1 MEAIADRHT
10 VFKLG
15 YHWVSDE
22 ETAAEEVEF
31 LRRLLYLPVGSK
43 VLMPF
48 CGPGWY
54 AHELSMWGFK
64 VLGIEYA
71 FPLLKEAKQR
81 SQQLGL
87 SAEFLLSNH
96 FEFPFRD
103 GKFDGAMIVGNRF
116 GMIGDEQEDIK
127 FLLSLSRV
135 LKPQASLV
143 MALPHRDGI
152 LHQFKERDWE
162 TEIDGTKLLITRQW
176 FATTGQMW
184 EEWSDANTGKGLQ
197 PFVVIY
203 RVYTMTELE
212 SLLERCGFKVTNAFG
227 NFRGRELTHRSVL
240 MVVQSVKQRKGG
252 LRLQV
257 NDTSAAT

>member
-1 MEAIADRHT
+1 MEAVADRHT

-15 YHWVSDE
+15 YHWVGDE

-54 AHELSMWGFK
+54 AHELSMWGFR
-64 VLGIEYA
+64 VVGTEYA
-71 FPLLKEAKQR
+71 FPFLKEAKLR

-87 SAEFLLSNH
+87 SAEFLLSDH
-96 FEFPFRD
+96 FKFPFRD
-103 GKFDGAMIVGNRF
+103 GQFDGAMVVGNRF
-116 GMIGDEQEDIK
+116 GMTGDEQEDIK
-127 FLLSLSRV
+127 FLSSLSWT
-135 LKPQASLV
+135 LKPQARLV

-152 LHQFKERDWE
+152 LHQFRERDWE
-162 TEIDGTKLLITRQW
+162 TEMDGTKLFITRQW

-184 EEWSDANTGKGLQ
+184 EEWSNANASEGPKL
-197 PFVVIY
+197 FVVIY

-212 SLLERCGFKVTNAFG
+212 TLLERCGFKVTNAFG
-227 NFRGRELTHRSVL
+227 NFRGGELTHRSVW
-240 MVVQSVKQRKGG
+240 MVVQSVKQGEGKASG
-252 LRLQV
+252 
-257 NDTSAAT
+257 TS